1 MNFINDCNIYLLN
14 INDVRLSAAVRCV
27 CLLDPYD
34 IRPIGLTAL
43 IFSARRHFLL
53 CLCSYCIFFCV
64 YSIWLFF
71 SLVFYYSFLYFSA
84 LVANKGVNIAQAY
97 VKFFLFIILVVGLS

>member
-14 INDVRLSAAVRCV
+14 INAVRLSAAVRCD
-27 CLLDPYD
+27 CLLDLYD

-43 IFSARRHFLL
+43 IFSARRH
-53 CLCSYCIFFCV
+53 
-64 YSIWLFF
+64 
-71 SLVFYYSFLYFSA
+71 
-84 LVANKGVNIAQAY
+84 IAQAY